1 MRTASIFCAACAA
14 ACCAAETPFLAGHR
28 ASFYPGAEFPGASG
42 SLLVTNG
49 ELRLTFDFSKGGHYV
64 AANFGLPERPT
75 ARGVSFEASC
85 PDGAFVTLRVTDAT
99 GQTFQ
104 QYLDGENES
113 WEKITTRVD
122 APGGRWGGAND
133 GVFHQPVTG
142 ISVLADNLTPDAP
155 DGARGTLCVRNIRFL
170 DRDPAADLVSA
181 RPARTIAQLTDEAHR
196 LRDELARELPDLE
209 RRGLGAKT
217 RATVAVMDDFFPW
230 LREDVAHGFTN
241 RAHRALWEMVVWLP
255 HSNQV

>member
-1 MRTASIFCAACAA
+1 MRIASIFCAACAA

-64 AANFGLPERPT
+64 AANFALPERPT

-104 QYLDGENES
+104 QYLDGETGS
-113 WEKITTRVD
+113 WEKISTRVD

-155 DGARGTLCVRNIRFL
+155 DGADGVTISLRRGNRYAVALCRLTRNGNM
-170 DRDPAADLVSA
+170 PAA
-181 RPARTIAQLTDEAHR
+181 
-196 LRDELARELPDLE
+196 PD
-209 RRGLGAKT
+209 G
-217 RATVAVMDDFFPW
+217 ATVTGTMGTRFC
-230 LREDVAHGFTN
+230 
-241 RAHRALWEMVVWLP
+241 
-255 HSNQV
+255 